1 VFDKETAFETRTPF
15 ASPGEDIM
23 STTVE
28 GAPGTADRSGG
39 PPTRPK
45 PSRLQ
50 WFVLLT
56 VLGADIMDLLDST
69 IVNVGAPSIARDLHA
84 TSTQLQWI
92 IAGYTLAMAVAL
104 ITGGRLGDL
113 YGRRR
118 MFLLGIGAFTVFS
131 ALSSA
136 ATDPQMLVTARAL
149 QGLAAALMLPQGLA
163 IIRSVFPADQAGAA
177 MGIFGPVMGIAATV
191 GPIIGGAL
199 VQANLFG
206 SQWRSI
212 FWVNIPLGLLAFCCA
227 WRVVPRDR
235 PHGPDAPTLDVAGM
249 LLSGLGMLLLVYPL
263 IQGRE
268 KGWPVY
274 MFVLMAAAVPV
285 FAAFG
290 LQQRGRVRRA
300 RTPLVALS
308 LFRKPA
314 FVGGQIFG
322 IFFFCAMGGLFLV
335 LMLHLQLALGY
346 SSLHAGLTGLPFSLG
361 AAVGAGVGGAALA
374 PKYGRRVLHGGVVAM
389 ALGLGGTA
397 LSIEHW
403 GRSLTTWDL
412 TPSYAVCGLGFGFLI
427 ATYFGIIVSAID
439 DHETGS
445 AGGVMNALQQLA
457 NTLGAALFGTLYFD
471 GLTAGHSSVSSAGST
486 LGWAAL
492 VVALCVPLGFLLPK
506 QIKPS
511 AMEAR

>member
-1 VFDKETAFETRTPF
+1 MSATAEH
-15 ASPGEDIM
+15 AADAA
-23 STTVE
+23 
-28 GAPGTADRSGG
+28 GAAPE
-39 PPTRPK
+39 PPAGAAPKPSLPK

-84 TSTQLQWI
+84 TSTELQWV

-118 MFLLGIGAFTVFS
+118 IFLIGIGAFTVFS

-136 ATDPQMLVTARAL
+136 AVDPQMLVTARAL
-149 QGLAAALMLPQGLA
+149 QGLSAALMLPQGLA

-191 GPIIGGAL
+191 GPILGGAL

-206 SQWRSI
+206 SQWRSV
-212 FWVNIPLGLLAFCCA
+212 FWVNVPLGLLALVCA
-227 WRVVPRDR
+227 LRVVPKDT
-235 PHGPDAPTLDVAGM
+235 PHGEDAPKLDVLGM

-274 MFVLMAAAVPV
+274 MFVLMAASVPV
-285 FAAFG
+285 FALFG
-290 LQQRGRVRRA
+290 LQQRSRVRTG
-300 RTPLVALS
+300 RTTLVELS

-314 FVGGQIFG
+314 FVGGQLFG
-322 IFFFCAMGGLFLV
+322 IFFFCGMGALFLV
-335 LMLHLQLALGY
+335 LMLHLQLSLGY

-361 AAVGAGVGGAALA
+361 AAVGAGLGGGLLA
-374 PKYGRRVLHGGVVAM
+374 PKYGRRVLHGGVIAMCIGLIAIALSVRHWGAGLTSLQLAPSYGVA
-389 ALGLGGTA
+389 GLGM
-397 LSIEHW
+397 
-403 GRSLTTWDL
+403 
-412 TPSYAVCGLGFGFLI
+412 GFLI
-427 ATYFGIIVSAID
+427 ASYFGIIVSSID
-439 DHETGS
+439 DEETGS
-445 AGGVMNALQQLA
+445 AGGVMNALQQLG

-471 GLTAGHSSVSSAGST
+471 GLSSGHTSVASATDT
-486 LGWAAL
+486 LLWAAA
-492 VVALCVPLGFLLPK
+492 VTALCIPLGFLLPK
-506 QIKPS
+506 RIKAS
-511 AMEAR
+511 ALEMH

>member
-1 VFDKETAFETRTPF
+1 MSATAQ
-15 ASPGEDIM
+15 ASDAADA
-23 STTVE
+23 
-28 GAPGTADRSGG
+28 APAGRAAGSS
-39 PPTRPK
+39 PKPSLPK

-56 VLGADIMDLLDST
+56 VLGADVMDLLDST

-84 TSTQLQWI
+84 SSTELQWV

-104 ITGGRLGDL
+104 ITGGRLGDI

-118 MFLLGIGAFTVFS
+118 MFLIGIGAFTVFS
-131 ALSSA
+131 ALASA
-136 ATDPQMLVTARAL
+136 AVDPQMLVTARAL
-149 QGLAAALMLPQGLA
+149 QGLSAALMLPQGLA

-206 SQWRSI
+206 SQWRSV
-212 FWVNIPLGLLAFCCA
+212 FWVNVPLGLIALVCA
-227 WRVVPRDR
+227 LRVVPEDTE
-235 PHGPDAPTLDVAGM
+235 HGENPPKLDVLGM
-249 LLSGLGMLLLVYPL
+249 VLSGLGMLLLIYPL

-285 FAAFG
+285 FALFG
-290 LQQRGRVRRA
+290 LQQKA
-300 RTPLVALS
+300 RFKSGSTTLVELS

-314 FVGGQIFG
+314 FVGGQLFG
-322 IFFFCAMGGLFLV
+322 VFFFCGMGGLFLV

-361 AAVGAGVGGAALA
+361 AAVGAGLGGALLA
-374 PKYGRRVLHGGVVAM
+374 PKFGRRVLHGGVVAM
-389 ALGLGGTA
+389 GLGLAGVA
-397 LSIEHW
+397 WSIEHW
-403 GRSLTTWDL
+403 GAGLTSLEL
-412 TPSYAVCGLGFGFLI
+412 SPSYGVAGLGMGFLI
-427 ATYFGIIVSAID
+427 ATYFGIIVSSID
-439 DHETGS
+439 DEETGS
-445 AGGVMNALQQLA
+445 AGGVMNALQQLG

-471 GLTAGHSSVSSAGST
+471 GLSAHHTSITAASDT
-486 LGWAAL
+486 LLWATL
-492 VVALCVPLGFLLPK
+492 LTALCIPLGFLLPK

-511 AMEAR
+511 AMEAH

>member
-1 VFDKETAFETRTPF
+1 
-15 ASPGEDIM
+15 M
-23 STTVE
+23 STTIE
-28 GAPGTADRSGG
+28 DGPAAGRSAGQGAGQGQGARPAL
-39 PPTRPK
+39 PK

-50 WFVLLT
+50 WMVLLT

-69 IVNVGAPSIARDLHA
+69 IVNVGAPSIARELKA

-118 MFLLGIGAFTVFS
+118 VFLFGIGAFTVFS

-136 ATDPQMLVTARAL
+136 AVDPQMLVTARVL

-206 SQWRSI
+206 SEWRSI
-212 FWVNIPLGLLAFCCA
+212 FWVNIPLGLVALVCA
-227 WRVVPRDR
+227 WRVVPRDE
-235 PHGPDAPTLDVAGM
+235 PHGPDAPTLDVGGM

-274 MFVLMAAAVPV
+274 MFVLMAASVPV
-285 FAAFG
+285 FGAFG
-290 LQQRGRVRRA
+290 WQQRSRA
-300 RTPLVALS
+300 RRSLTPLVTLS

-346 SSLHAGLTGLPFSLG
+346 TSLHAGLTGLPFSLG
-361 AAVGAGVGGAALA
+361 AAVGAGLGGGLLA

-389 ALGLGGTA
+389 GIGLAGA
-397 LSIEHW
+397 AWSVHHW
-403 GRSLTTWDL
+403 GAGLTTWEL
-412 TPSYAVCGLGFGFLI
+412 TPSYALCGLGFGFLI
-427 ATYFGIIVSAID
+427 SSYFGIIVSSID

-445 AGGVMNALQQLA
+445 AGGLLNALQQLG

-471 GLTAGHSSVSSAGST
+471 GLTGGHSSESAAST
-486 LGWAAL
+486 ALGWAAL
-492 VVALCVPLGFLLPK
+492 VVAACVPLAFLMPRY
-506 QIKPS
+506 IKPS
-511 AMEAR
+511 ALEAH

>member
-1 VFDKETAFETRTPF
+1 
-15 ASPGEDIM
+15 M
-23 STTVE
+23 STSVDGGGPQT
-28 GAPGTADRSGG
+28 GTAEPDQPAAGG
-39 PPTRPK
+39 GT
-45 PSRLQ
+45 PSRRLQ
-50 WFVLLT
+50 TFVLLT

-69 IVNVGAPSIARDLHA
+69 IVNVAAPSIARDLHA
-84 TSTQLQWI
+84 TTTQLQWV

-136 ATDPQMLVTARAL
+136 ATDPQMLIGARAL
-149 QGLAAALMLPQGLA
+149 QGLSAALMLPQGLA
-163 IIRSVFPADQAGAA
+163 IIRSVYPADKAGAA
-177 MGIFGPVMGIAATV
+177 MGIFGPVMGVAATV

-206 SQWRSI
+206 SAWRSV
-212 FWVNIPLGLLAFCCA
+212 FWVNIPLGLAAFVLS

-235 PHGPDAPTLDVAGM
+235 AHGPDAPTLDVGGM

-268 KGWPVY
+268 RGWPAY
-274 MFVLMAAAVPV
+274 MFLLMAAAVPV

-290 LQQRGRVRRA
+290 AQQRFRA
-300 RTPLVALS
+300 RRNLTPLVTLS

-314 FVGGQIFG
+314 FVGGQVFG
-322 IFFFCAMGGLFLV
+322 IFFFCASGGLFLV
-335 LMLHLQLALGY
+335 LVLHLQLALGY
-346 SSLHAGLTGLPFSLG
+346 SALHAGLTSLPFSL
-361 AAVGAGVGGAALA
+361 AVALGAGLGGGLLA
-374 PKYGRRVLHGGVVAM
+374 PRFGRRVLHAGVVTMVVGLSAM
-389 ALGLGGTA
+389 AL
-397 LSIEHW
+397 SVDHW
-403 GRSLTTWDL
+403 GQRLTSWDL
-412 TPSYAVCGLGFGFLI
+412 AGPYALCGLGFGLLI
-427 ATYFGIIVSAID
+427 ATYFGIVVNAIE

-471 GLTAGHSSVSSAGST
+471 GLTAGHTSVYSAATT
-486 LGWAAL
+486 LGWATL
-492 VVALCVPLGFLLPK
+492 VAALCIPLGFLLPRR
-506 QIKPS
+506 IKP
-511 AMEAR
+511 EATDAH

>member
-1 VFDKETAFETRTPF
+1 
-15 ASPGEDIM
+15 M
-23 STTVE
+23 STTVDRGPE
-28 GAPGTADRSGG
+28 TGAADGRQPAKRKS
-39 PPTRPK
+39 
-45 PSRLQ
+45 SSLQ
-50 WFVLLT
+50 TFVLLT

-69 IVNVGAPSIARDLHA
+69 IVNVAAPSIARDLHA
-84 TSTQLQWI
+84 TTTQLQWV

-118 MFLLGIGAFTVFS
+118 MFLGGIGAFTVFS

-136 ATDPQMLVTARAL
+136 ATDPQMLVGARAL

-163 IIRSVFPADQAGAA
+163 IIRSVFPADRAGAA
-177 MGIFGPVMGIAATV
+177 MGIFGPVMGIAATI

-206 SQWRSI
+206 SEWRSV
-212 FWVNIPLGLLAFCCA
+212 FWVNVPLGLVAFGCA
-227 WRVVPRDR
+227 WRAVPKDK
-235 PHGPDAPTLDVAGM
+235 PHGPDAPTLDAVGM

-285 FAAFG
+285 FALFG
-290 LQQRGRVRRA
+290 LQQRFRA
-300 RTPLVALS
+300 RRNLTPLVTLS

-322 IFFFCAMGGLFLV
+322 IFFFCATGGLFLV
-335 LMLHLQLALGY
+335 LVLHLQLALGY
-346 SSLHAGLTGLPFSLG
+346 TSLHAGLTSLPFSMTV
-361 AAVGAGVGGAALA
+361 AVGAGLGGGLLA
-374 PKYGRRVLHGGVVAM
+374 PKFGRRVLHAGVIAM
-389 ALGLGGTA
+389 ALGLGSVA
-397 LSIEHW
+397 LSVSHW
-403 GRSLTTWDL
+403 GPRLTTWDL
-412 TPSYAVCGLGFGFLI
+412 APAYALCGLGFGLLI
-427 ATYFGIIVSAID
+427 ATYFGIIVSGID

-471 GLTAGHSSVSSAGST
+471 GLTAGHTSEHSAAT
-486 LGWAAL
+486 ALGWATL

-506 QIKPS
+506 RIKPS
-511 AMEAR
+511 ALDAH

>member
-1 VFDKETAFETRTPF
+1 
-15 ASPGEDIM
+15 M
-23 STTVE
+23 SATI
-28 GAPGTADRSGG
+28 DGG
-39 PPTRPK
+39 PAAKPGASAKPSLPK
-45 PSRLQ
+45 PSKLQ

-118 MFLLGIGAFTVFS
+118 MFLLGIGAFVVFS

-136 ATDPQMLVTARAL
+136 ATDPQMLVAARAL
-149 QGLAAALMLPQGLA
+149 QGLAAAVMLPQGLA

-206 SQWRSI
+206 SEWRSI
-212 FWVNIPLGLLAFCCA
+212 FWVNIPLGLLAFVCA
-227 WRVVPRDR
+227 WRVVPRDE

-268 KGWPVY
+268 RGWPVY
-274 MFVLMAAAVPV
+274 MFVLMAASVPV
-285 FAAFG
+285 LAAFG
-290 LQQRGRVRRA
+290 LQQRARVRRS
-300 RTPLVALS
+300 RTPLVTLS

-361 AAVGAGVGGAALA
+361 AAVGAGLGGGLLA
-374 PKYGRRVLHGGVVAM
+374 PKYGRKVLHGGVIAM
-389 ALGLGGTA
+389 ALGLAGA
-397 LSIEHW
+397 AWSIHHW
-403 GRSLTTWDL
+403 GQGLTTWQL
-412 TPSYAVCGLGFGFLI
+412 TPSYALCGLGFGFLV
-427 ATYFGIIVSAID
+427 ATYFGIIVSAIE

-445 AGGVMNALQQLA
+445 AGGVLNALQQLG

-471 GLTAGHSSVSSAGST
+471 GLTSGHGSVSSASMT
-486 LGWAAL
+486 LVWAAV
-492 VVALCVPLGFLLPK
+492 VVAACVPLGFLLPK

-511 AMEAR
+511 ALEAH

>member
-1 VFDKETAFETRTPF
+1 MSATAERAE
-15 ASPGEDIM
+15 ASDAAPEDRAAGPG
-23 STTVE
+23 
-28 GAPGTADRSGG
+28 AKPGL
-39 PPTRPK
+39 PK

-56 VLGADIMDLLDST
+56 VLGADVMDLLDST

-84 TSTQLQWI
+84 TSTELQWV

-118 MFLLGIGAFTVFS
+118 MFLIGIGAFTVFS
-131 ALSSA
+131 ALASA
-136 ATDPQMLVTARAL
+136 SVDPQMLVGARAC

-191 GPIIGGAL
+191 GPIVGGAL

-206 SQWRSI
+206 SEWRSV
-212 FWVNIPLGLLAFCCA
+212 FWVNVPLGLVALVCA
-227 WRVVPRDR
+227 VRVVPKDTE
-235 PHGPDAPTLDVAGM
+235 HGENAPKLDVLGM
-249 LLSGLGMLLLVYPL
+249 VLSGLGMLLLVYPL

-285 FAAFG
+285 FALFG
-290 LQQRGRVRRA
+290 LQQKARLRTGR
-300 RTPLVALS
+300 TTLVELS

-314 FVGGQIFG
+314 FVGGQLFG
-322 IFFFCAMGGLFLV
+322 VFFFCGMGGLFLV

-361 AAVGAGVGGAALA
+361 AAVGAGLGGTLLA
-374 PKYGRRVLHGGVVAM
+374 PKFGRRVLHGGVVAM
-389 ALGLGGTA
+389 ALGLAGVA
-397 LSIEHW
+397 LSIQHW
-403 GRSLTTWDL
+403 GDGLTSLEL
-412 TPSYAVCGLGFGFLI
+412 SPSYGLSGLGMGFLI
-427 ATYFGIIVSAID
+427 ATYFGIIVSSID
-439 DHETGS
+439 DEETGS
-445 AGGVMNALQQLA
+445 AGGVMNALQQLG

-471 GLTAGHSSVSSAGST
+471 GLSAGHTSINAASDT
-486 LGWAAL
+486 LLWAVL
-492 VVALCVPLGFLLPK
+492 VTALCIPLGFLLPK

-511 AMEAR
+511 ALEGH